1 MKKTLVG
8 IVAAAALCA
17 PVVVF
22 ADNGQL
28 IALYQQLV
36 QILQQEL
43 GILESNALTIS
54 PSSGPAPFTATFT
67 LNNPTGTE
75 AIDFGDGH
83 STGSNGCAKNSQGFC
98 DLSKPITHTYQ
109 FPGMYKVTLFR
120 GPSTSAQV
128 VLTQNISVK

>member
-1 MKKTLVG
+1 MKKTIVG

-17 PVVVF
+17 PVVAF

-28 IALYQQLV
+28 IALYQQLI

-43 GILESNALTIS
+43 GILQGGSLTIS
-54 PSSGPAPFTATFT
+54 PSSGPAPFTAAFT
-67 LNNPTGTE
+67 INNPTGTE

-98 DLSKPITHTYQ
+98 DLSKPVSHTYQ
-109 FPGMYKVTLFR
+109 FPGSYKVTLYR
-120 GPSTSAQV
+120 GQNGAQTV
-128 VLTQNISVK
+128 TTESVTVQ